1 MLRLCAGRAQQNHG
15 SGAAR
20 GEFVLFARHAK
31 FVQSAC
37 AHLAPRSPLP
47 KEFRML
53 DIDDLLPDLIAF
65 RRDLHAHPEMAFEEH
80 RTGGRVAA
88 ALRELGLEVHEG
100 IAGTGVVGLLRSG
113 TSPRTVGLR
122 ADMDA
127 LPITEQGERPYASR
141 HPGVHHGCGHD
152 GHTAMLLGAA
162 RHLARSRD
170 FDGTIAFIF
179 QPAEEGR
186 GGAREMVRQGLF
198 ERFAC
203 GSVFALHN
211 WPDLPAGTAAT
222 RPGAIMA
229 AADRFDIVVRGRG
242 GHAAQP
248 HRTPD
253 AVLAASELVAQLHTI
268 VSRRV
273 PPTENA
279 VLSVTRISGGQS
291 HNVLPS
297 AVELTGTVRSFD
309 AKVQDTI
316 EDAIRAVAAGV
327 ALGSGTRIEVD
338 YNRYYPATINTR
350 AEAEL
355 ALEAARQA
363 GLDAAV
369 APSPAFTS
377 EDFAFM
383 LQQRPGAY
391 LWLGQ
396 GRQAD
401 DVPLHHPAYDFNDD
415 ALAGGVRWFAA
426 VARLALAR

>member
-1 MLRLCAGRAQQNHG
+1 ML
-15 SGAAR
+15 SAAS
-20 GEFVLFARHAK
+20 K
-31 FVQSAC
+31 Q
-37 AHLAPRSPLP
+37 
-47 KEFRML
+47 
-53 DIDDLLPDLIAF
+53 DIEDLVPDLVAL
-65 RRDLHAHPEMAFEEH
+65 RRDLHAHPELAFQER
-80 RTGGRVAA
+80 RTAGIVAA

-100 IAGTGVVGLLRSG
+100 IGGTGVVGVLRSG
-113 TSPRTVGLR
+113 TGGRSVGLR

-127 LPITEQGERPYASR
+127 LPMLEQGERPHVSR
-141 HPGVHHGCGHD
+141 FPGVHHGCGHD

-162 RHLARSRD
+162 RHLARTRR
-170 FDGTIAFIF
+170 FDGTVNFIF

-186 GGAREMVRQGLF
+186 GGARAMVQDGLF
-198 ERFAC
+198 DRFPCDA
-203 GSVFALHN
+203 VYALHN
-211 WPDLPAGTAAT
+211 WPELPAGTAQT

-253 AVLAASELVAQLHTI
+253 AVLAASELVTQLHTI
-268 VSRRV
+268 TSRRI
-273 PPTENA
+273 PPTQNA

-309 AKVQDTI
+309 ADVQDTI
-316 EDAIRAVAAGV
+316 EAAIRQVAQGV
-327 ALGSGTRIEVD
+327 AHGTGTEIEVK
-338 YNRYYPATINTR
+338 YVRYYPATLNTPD
-350 AEAEL
+350 EAAL
-355 ALEAARQA
+355 ALRAAESA

-369 APSPAFTS
+369 APAAAFTS

-383 LQQRPGAY
+383 LQARPGAY

-396 GRQAD
+396 GARRPGEAAT
-401 DVPLHHPAYDFNDD
+401 PSLHHPSYDFNDD
-415 ALAGGVRWFAA
+415 VLPLGVAWFVE